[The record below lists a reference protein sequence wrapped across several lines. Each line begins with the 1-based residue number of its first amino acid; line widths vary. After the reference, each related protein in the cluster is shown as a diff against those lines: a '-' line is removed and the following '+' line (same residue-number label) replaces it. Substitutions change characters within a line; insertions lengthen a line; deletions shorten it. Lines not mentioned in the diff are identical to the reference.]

1 MAIRIVPHAEDH
13 RMRVDAF
20 NRRLFSKGGE
30 LGFYVEPTP
39 DWIPPAPGARVWR
52 EYHLAIDGDGEVH
65 GAYALKPQEWQIG
78 NDVHT
83 VADWQGP
90 VSEGQVDPKYGALA
104 LRMMRQM
111 LKQRPLL
118 YSYGHGGAE
127 ERVIQ
132 LVREMGWVVT
142 PVPFC
147 MRVLRPKPFLRKAR
161 LLRETA
167 TRALAL
173 DVLALTGLGGLA
185 LRTLTLAQKL
195 RHLPAHL
202 GRSRPTYTVQP
213 TFGSW
218 ADDVWRRNRHR
229 YGALAVRDADV
240 LNQLFPAAG
249 WPPVD
254 RLQVMRNGET
264 IGWAA
269 VLHRKMND
277 EPRFG
282 DLHVGSITDCFA
294 APDDAVDVVR
304 AAMDHL
310 ATTPAEMVYAN
321 MSHPAWIR
329 AMQANGCVAIPNRRM
344 FVTAP
349 PMAAFLG
356 QAGIP
361 EDTIFLTNI
370 DGHGPQDFR

>member
-1 MAIRIVPHAEDH
+1 MAIRIVPHAEEH
-13 RMRVDAF
+13 RTGVDAF

-30 LGFYVEPTP
+30 LGFYVEPVP
-39 DWIPPAPGARVWR
+39 DWIPPANGARVWR
-52 EYHLAIDGDGEVH
+52 EYHLAVDAEGAVH

-78 NDVHT
+78 KEVHT

-118 YSYGHGGAE
+118 YSYGHGGGE

-132 LVREMGWVVT
+132 LVKEMGWVLT
-142 PVPFC
+142 PIPFC
-147 MRVLRPKPFLRKAR
+147 MNVLKPRAFLRKAR
-161 LLRETA
+161 LLRSKPS
-167 TRALAL
+167 RALAMDL
-173 DVLALTGLGGLA
+173 LAVSGVGSVGIRA
-185 LRTLTLAQKL
+185 LQWVQKA
-195 RHLPAHL
+195 RHHRRM
-202 GRSRPTYTVQP
+202 RSTYIVQNS
-213 TFGSW
+213 FGSW
-218 ADDVWRRNRHR
+218 ADDVWARNRHH
-229 YGALAVRDADV
+229 YGALAVRDAEV
-240 LNQLFPAAG
+240 LNRLFPSDG

-254 RLQVMRNGET
+254 RLQVMRDGET

-269 VLHRKMND
+269 VLHRKMSD

-282 DLHVGSITDCFA
+282 DLHVGNITDCFA
-294 APDDAVDVVR
+294 APADAADVIG
-304 AAMDHL
+304 AAIDHL
-310 ATTPAEMVYAN
+310 SKTPTEMVYAN
-321 MSHPAWIR
+321 MSHPAWTE
-329 AMQANGCVAIPNRRM
+329 AMAANGCVLIPNRRM

-349 PMAAFLG
+349 PLASYLN

-361 EDTIFLTNI
+361 ASSIFLTNI

>member
-1 MAIRIVPHAEDH
+1 MAIRIVPHGEEH
-13 RMRVDAF
+13 RTRVDAF

-30 LGFYVEPTP
+30 LGFYVEPIP

-52 EYHLAIDGDGEVH
+52 EYHVAIDAEGEVH

-78 NDVHT
+78 KEVHT

-90 VSEGQVDPKYGALA
+90 VSEGQVDPRYGALA

-132 LVREMGWVVT
+132 LVKEMGWVLT

-147 MRVLRPKPFLRKAR
+147 MRVLKPRGFLRKAR
-161 LLRETA
+161 LLRSTRA
-167 TRALAL
+167 RALAL
-173 DVLALTGLGGLA
+173 DLLAASGLGSVGLRA
-185 LRTLTLAQKL
+185 LHWAQKL
-195 RHLPAHL
+195 RH
-202 GRSRPTYTVQP
+202 RRRIRPTTYIVQP
-213 TFGSW
+213 TFGPW
-218 ADDVWRRNRHR
+218 ANDVWRRNKHH

-240 LNQLFPAAG
+240 LNRLFPTDG

-254 RLQVMRNGET
+254 RLQVMRDGET

-282 DLHVGSITDCFA
+282 DLHVGNITDCFA
-294 APDDAVDVVR
+294 APDDAADLIG
-304 AAMDHL
+304 AAIDHL
-310 ATTPAEMVYAN
+310 SKSPAELVYAN
-321 MSHPAWIR
+321 MSHPAWTE
-329 AMQANGCVAIPNRRM
+329 AMAANGCVLIPNRRM

-349 PMAAFLG
+349 PLASYLN
-356 QAGIP
+356 QTGIP
-361 EDTIFLTNI
+361 VSSIFLTNI